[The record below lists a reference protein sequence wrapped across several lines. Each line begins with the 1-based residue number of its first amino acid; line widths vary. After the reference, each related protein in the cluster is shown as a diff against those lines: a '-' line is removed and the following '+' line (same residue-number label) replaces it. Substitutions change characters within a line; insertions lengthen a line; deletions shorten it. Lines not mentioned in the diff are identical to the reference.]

1 MIIIPEDLWYIR
13 GYKRTVGNTNAKLAY
28 MCAAEYTKAG
38 DESAAFKKR
47 KDTGIKWA
55 KATVSKDNSLEEA
68 DFYLNYEGSFKNEP
82 RTGFK
87 IVDYATRYNT
97 DNKLI
102 RIEDPAG
109 FVIEVP
115 VENAIGLLHESTV
128 AFGSVQE
135 PCVWGR
141 NGNNHWLV
149 PTTGEVYKTA
159 HETTL
164 TAKED
169 MVSFSHI
176 QIGDIVSFTAD
187 KAQTYIYLGKIKVSY
202 DLKERVGTKNP
213 KTSGWLN
220 AKYLYDPLSDEVT
233 KEVLCAE
240 DKQTKHLFVPEKYL
254 EGILTNSLEGVY
266 GIEFK
271 GSGKVVITCKAEATG
286 YNTLDITQKL
296 IKFLKDHYRLY
307 PTDKLLEAN
316 GITTAT
322 AGCRCERVYRT
333 YAIVKFNIN
342 GKDYEVV
349 DTYKE

>member
-13 GYKRTVGNTNAKLAY
+13 GYKRTVDNTNAKLAY
-28 MCAAEYTKAG
+28 MCSAEYTKSG

-47 KDTGIKWA
+47 KDTGIKRA
-55 KATVSKDNSLEEA
+55 KATVGKNNSLEEA
-68 DFYLNYEGSFKNEP
+68 DFHLNYEGFIKNEP
-82 RTGFK
+82 RVGFK

-109 FVIEVP
+109 FVVEVP

-149 PTTGEVYKTA
+149 PITGEVYKTA

-176 QIGDIVSFTAD
+176 QVGDIVSFTAD
-187 KAQTYIYLGKIKVSY
+187 KSQTYIYLGKIKISY
-202 DLKERVGTKNP
+202 NLKERVGTKNAKISFWEP
-213 KTSGWLN
+213 
-220 AKYLYDPLSDEVT
+220 KYLYNPLSDKVV
-233 KEVLCAE
+233 KEVLCVE
-240 DKQTKHLFVPEKYL
+240 DKQTKHLFVPVC
-254 EGILTNSLEGVY
+254 GIVT
-266 GIEFK
+266 
-271 GSGKVVITCKAEATG
+271 GKQIGRAHV
-286 YNTLDITQKL
+286 
-296 IKFLKDHYRLY
+296 
-307 PTDKLLEAN
+307 
-316 GITTAT
+316 
-322 AGCRCERVYRT
+322 
-333 YAIVKFNIN
+333 
-342 GKDYEVV
+342 
-349 DTYKE
+349 

>member
-13 GYKRTVGNTNAKLAY
+13 GYKRTVDNTSAKLAY

-68 DFYLNYEGSFKNEP
+68 DFYLNYEGSIKNEP
-82 RTGFK
+82 RVGFK

-128 AFGSVQE
+128 AFGSIQE

-176 QIGDIVSFTAD
+176 QVGDIVSFTAD
-187 KAQTYIYLGKIKVSY
+187 KSQAYIYLGKIKVSY

-213 KTSGWLN
+213 RTGWME
-220 AKYLYDPLSDEVT
+220 AKYLYNPLSDRVS
-233 KEVLCAE
+233 KEVLGVE
-240 DKQTKHLFVPEKYL
+240 DKQTKHLFVPEKYI
-254 EGILTNSLEGVY
+254 EGILTKSLDSVY
-266 GIEFK
+266 GVELK
-271 GSGKVVITCKAEATG
+271 GSGKVVVTCKAETTN
-286 YNTLDITQKL
+286 YNILDITQKL
-296 IKFLKDHYRLY
+296 IKFLKDHDRLH
-307 PTDKLLEAN
+307 PTYKLLEAH
-316 GITTAT
+316 GITTNW
-322 AGCRCERVYRT
+322 GVIVGSYRT
-333 YAIVKFNIN
+333 YDIVSFNIN
-342 GKDYEVV
+342 GKVYEVLNT
-349 DTYKE
+349 DKEQ